1 MAHTFEE
8 LVAKHR
14 AADAA
19 HEKVLELRDTYGPP
33 AARQQ
38 PGGAQSQTYETA
50 LRAWRDLA
58 RDELTAVNE
67 YARDEGRSRAEV
79 EAEVER
85 AAARPEST

>member
-19 HEKVLELRDTYGPP
+19 HDKVMELRDTYGPP
-33 AARQQ
+33 ARQQ
-38 PGGAQSQTYETA
+38 PGGAQSETYETA

-58 RDELTAVNE
+58 RDELTAMNE
-67 YARDEGRSRAEV
+67 YARDEGRARAEV

-85 AAARPEST
+85 AAARPEDTL

>member
-19 HEKVLELRDTYGPP
+19 HEKVLELRDSYGPP
-33 AARQQ
+33 ARQQ
-38 PGGAQSQTYETA
+38 PGGAQSATYETA

-67 YARDEGRSRAEV
+67 YARDEGRSRAEI

-85 AAARPEST
+85 AAARPEGS